1 MNDLQA
7 LSTVVEDTLS
17 FLLLT
22 LPRIFGFFTGFPLL
36 GTSLITSMM
45 IRVCCGVAFAMFL
58 HPIMEHQ
65 VGDFSTVEFSYF
77 MLIKEFLIGWI
88 AGFIVT
94 LPLWVSLSIGDIVE
108 SQRGGMATD
117 NADPFTGIQSS
128 AYGALIAS
136 TLFMVIVLYEPFQIL
151 LRFLYTSYTVWE
163 VDSYIPQ
170 FDNTKVNGIMIF
182 IKALFD
188 SIVLLGAPMLIMM
201 FLCEFG
207 LALVNRFSPPLNV
220 FILSMPLKSMVSIF
234 MMWAIFQQLIPTL
247 ADFFNPDSISYS
259 IIRGLMS

>member
-1 MNDLQA
+1 MNDLQT
-7 LSTVVEDTLS
+7 LSNVVEDTIS
-17 FLLLT
+17 FLLLA

-36 GTSLITSMM
+36 GTTLIVSMM
-45 IRVCCGVAFAMFL
+45 MRVCMAISFSMFL
-58 HPIMEHQ
+58 HPILQ
-65 VGDFSTVEFSYF
+65 VQLVDFSSVEFSYF

-88 AGFIVT
+88 SGFIVT
-94 LPLWVSLSIGDIVE
+94 LPIWVALSIGDIVE

-128 AYGALIAS
+128 AYGALMSS
-136 TLFMVIVLYEPFQIL
+136 TLFMVVIIYEPFDIL
-151 LRFLYTSYTVWE
+151 LRFLYTSYTVWP
-163 VDSYIPQ
+163 VDSYIPT
-170 FDNTKVNGIMIF
+170 FDNTKITGILIF

-188 SIVLLGAPMLIMM
+188 SIILLGSPMLMMM

-220 FILSMPLKSMVSIF
+220 FILAMPLKSMVSIF
-234 MMWAIFQQLIPTL
+234 IMWAMFQTLIPTL